1 MGVAE
6 HALARLQRIQE
17 YFLSL
22 RRPLAV
28 PVARLALDPL
38 RVPALLI
45 ARSPQRVRMLLL
57 WAVPPRL
64 LAPSTSRSI
73 CSAAASVYY
82 LKKLPWRE
90 SESERL
96 RQSDVPDTAQ
106 VCSPP
111 PHRTRAT
118 ITHPGASFA
127 STP

>member
-17 YFLSL
+17 YLLSL
-22 RRPLAV
+22 RRPLA
-28 PVARLALDPL
+28 VARLALDPL

-73 CSAAASVYY
+73 RSAAASVYF
-82 LKKLPWRE
+82 KKLPWRE

-111 PHRTRAT
+111 PHCTRAT

>member
-45 ARSPQRVRMLLL
+45 ARSPQRVRMLLP
-57 WAVPPRL
+57 WTVPRRL

-73 CSAAASVYY
+73 RSAAASVYF
-82 LKKLPWRE
+82 KKLPWRE

-111 PHRTRAT
+111 PHCTRAT